1 MHLIPNTYS
10 CFTFCKLES
19 GGLRDCAC
27 WPVKTCW
34 SVFAAKPLN
43 GVATRTRTHS
53 QPNVSSAIIA
63 GLDRF

>member
-1 MHLIPNTYS
+1 MFHLLQAGVRGAQRLCLLACQDLLVS
-10 CFTFCKLES
+10 
-19 GGLRDCAC
+19 LRCEA
-27 WPVKTCW
+27 
-34 SVFAAKPLN
+34 LN